1 MRVTRPERYDHRMK
15 KAAKV
20 MEDADTPPAPTKGVI
35 WARENR
41 SKCNY
46 LTDKQRADLM
56 AQAMVMIYGDAA
68 EKASAH
74 RR

>member
-1 MRVTRPERYDHRMK
+1 MK
-15 KAAKV
+15 QSTKPKV
-20 MEDADTPPAPTKGVI
+20 DDDTPPPPTQGVI

-41 SKCNY
+41 SKCNN
-46 LTDKQRADLM
+46 LTDEQRADLM
-56 AQAMVMIYGDAA
+56 AQAMVMIYGERA